1 MYFTSITDS
10 IHKYGTR
17 SPHRIYRPKLSGNE
31 GGGGVAEICRIFF
44 RNKIYNS
51 YKFEFCALRRLY
63 LESKTHHNSG
73 KIRTDVGGIWSPKP
87 IIVAGK
93 FALMLAVT
101 FDVNRVV
108 SLGILMY
115 INGRKFPDKV

>member
-1 MYFTSITDS
+1 M
-10 IHKYGTR
+10 
-17 SPHRIYRPKLSGNE
+17 
-31 GGGGVAEICRIFF
+31 AEICRNFSGI
-44 RNKIYNS
+44 KSIIHINS
-51 YKFEFCALRRLY
+51 SFASSDVCIWSPKPIVA
-63 LESKTHHNSG
+63 G
-73 KIRTDVGGIWSPKP
+73 KIRTDV
-87 IIVAGK
+87 VAGK

>member
-1 MYFTSITDS
+1 MKCILLTSLIQFTNMGLQVCIAFTDQNCWEMKAVEEWRKYAEFFSGIKSI
-10 IHKYGTR
+10 IH
-17 SPHRIYRPKLSGNE
+17 I
-31 GGGGVAEICRIFF
+31 
-44 RNKIYNS
+44 NS
-51 YKFEFCALRRLY
+51 SFAP
-63 LESKTHHNSG
+63 S
-73 KIRTDVGGIWSPKP
+73 DVCIWSPKP
-87 IIVAGK
+87 ITIAGK

>member
-31 GGGGVAEICRIFF
+31 GGGEVAEICRIFSGI
-44 RNKIYNS
+44 KSIIHINS
-51 YKFEFCALRRLY
+51 SFA
-63 LESKTHHNSG
+63 SS
-73 KIRTDVGGIWSPKP
+73 DVCIWSPKP
-87 IIVAGK
+87 IVAGK

-108 SLGILMY
+108 SLGKEMY

>member
-1 MYFTSITDS
+1 MQ
-10 IHKYGTR
+10 
-17 SPHRIYRPKLSGNE
+17 N
-31 GGGGVAEICRIFF
+31 FF

-51 YKFEFCALRRLY
+51 YEFEFCVLRRLY
-63 LESKTHHNSG
+63 LESETHSSG
-73 KIRTDVGGIWSPKP
+73 KIRTDV
-87 IIVAGK
+87 VAGK